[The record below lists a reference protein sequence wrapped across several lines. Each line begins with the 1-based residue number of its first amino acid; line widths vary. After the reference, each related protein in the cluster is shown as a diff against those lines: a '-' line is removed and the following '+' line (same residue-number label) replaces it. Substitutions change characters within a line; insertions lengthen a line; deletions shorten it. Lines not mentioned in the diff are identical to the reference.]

1 MILILGGYAQGRL
14 RYAMKNYNLTK
25 DEIWD
30 AAGETPWQ
38 GQKLIYHAEELV
50 THWLAQEKEPLAEV
64 EKLLPLWEDAIVI
77 TQEVGCGL
85 VPIAPEDRA
94 WREAV
99 GRVNCRLAAYAETVE
114 RVCCGLG
121 MTLKGAH

>member
-1 MILILGGYAQGRL
+1 MAEAEAHLPRRGIG
-14 RYAMKNYNLTK
+14 
-25 DEIWD
+25 D
-30 AAGETPWQ
+30 ALAG
-38 GQKLIYHAEELV
+38 KS
-50 THWLAQEKEPLAEV
+50 PLAEV

-85 VPIAPEDRA
+85 VPIAPEDRI

-99 GRVNCRLAAYAETVE
+99 GRVNCRLAEYAETVE